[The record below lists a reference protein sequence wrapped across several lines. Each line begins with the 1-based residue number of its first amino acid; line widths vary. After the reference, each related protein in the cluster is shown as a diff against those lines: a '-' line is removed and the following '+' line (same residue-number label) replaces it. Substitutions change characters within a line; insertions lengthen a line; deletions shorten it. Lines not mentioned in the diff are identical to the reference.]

1 MTRENLKVILDECKQ
16 NTGSPNFTFSVNPHD
31 ARSVSTR
38 LRHMVEDDVIEG
50 FDLATEISDHHFHIY
65 GYGE

>member
-1 MTRENLKVILDECKQ
+1 MTRENLIAILDECKQ
-16 NTGSPNFTFSVNPHD
+16 TSGSPNFTFSVNPPD

-38 LRHMVEDDVIEG
+38 LRHMREDDLIDD
-50 FDLATEISDHHFHIY
+50 FDIASEISDHHFHVY